1 MNPAKI
7 LLNDEPMPTHNP
19 RTPNKKLNRPVPLA
33 KSETITTATTPKM
46 PALIPSSNWISS
58 R

>member
-1 MNPAKI
+1 M
-7 LLNDEPMPTHNP
+7 LLSDEPRPMHSQ
-19 RTPNKKLNRPVPLA
+19 RTPTKKLNRPVPLA

-46 PALIPSSNWISS
+46 PALIPSSNWTSS